1 MLENK
6 PRLEKNSYQF
16 TEKSEQ
22 SLLNVDGDI
31 TEPSIQSQE
40 TPIISF
46 TRSETENFGN
56 EFLAFK
62 KYIMEELNDMKNKLE
77 VLNNIGNASYSHE
90 MTAIPKEEIDFLG
103 GDRKNKSII
112 I

>member
-1 MLENK
+1 
-6 PRLEKNSYQF
+6 
-16 TEKSEQ
+16 
-22 SLLNVDGDI
+22 
-31 TEPSIQSQE
+31 
-40 TPIISF
+40 
-46 TRSETENFGN
+46 
-56 EFLAFK
+56 
-62 KYIMEELNDMKNKLE
+62 MEELNDMKNKLE